1 MMDLLARYV
10 DHLRAERNLS
20 PYTVRNYQADVSEF
34 LGFMKQTGV
43 ESIPAIDRVILR
55 RYLAWLEKQ
64 GRARTSIAR
73 KIAEVRSFFRFLVRE
88 GVIERNPL
96 TNFSSPKVEKRL
108 PSFLTGKEARN
119 LLNSPSAPSPLAQRD
134 QAILEL
140 LYAAGLRVSEVVGLN
155 LGDLSLDSREA
166 RVRGKGSK
174 ERIVIMGLPAVHA
187 LESYIKKG
195 RHRLIGQRA
204 TSAVFLNKQG
214 GRLSQRSIQS
224 IVKKHALAA
233 GITKRVT
240 PHTMRH
246 TFATHLLDGGAD
258 LRSVQELLGH
268 EKLSTTQLYTH
279 VTQKQSRQVYL
290 DCHPRSGTSS
300 GSRARSLIEG
310 TDASGGALSTAEPC
324 RRSPERAPMATGEED
339 ENTTP

>member
-1 MMDLLARYV
+1 MDLLARYV

-20 PYTVRNYQADVSEF
+20 PYTVRNYQADVGEF
-34 LGFMKQTGV
+34 LGFMKQTGI
-43 ESIPAIDRVILR
+43 ESVRAIDRVTLR

-73 KIAEVRSFFRFLVRE
+73 KMAEVRSFFRFLVRE

-96 TNFSSPKVEKRL
+96 TNLSSPKVEKRL

-119 LLNSPSAPSPLAQRD
+119 LLDGPAGPSPLAQRD
-134 QAILEL
+134 QALLEL

-174 ERIVIMGLPAVHA
+174 ERIVLMGLPAAHA
-187 LESYIKKG
+187 LESYIKGG

-204 TSAVFLNKQG
+204 TSAVFLNNQG
-214 GRLSQRSIQS
+214 GRLSQRSVQS
-224 IVKKHALAA
+224 IVKKYALAS
-233 GITKRVT
+233 GIAKRVT

-268 EKLSTTQLYTH
+268 EKLSTTQIYTH

-290 DCHPRSGTSS
+290 DCHPRSGTRNGQGLRRQGEDVSSS
-300 GSRARSLIEG
+300 GGVVPTIE
-310 TDASGGALSTAEPC
+310 TS
-324 RRSPERAPMATGEED
+324 RRSPERATRVTGEQD
-339 ENTTP
+339 ENTPS